1 MVFKRRAD
9 AREIQ
14 RHGIIHV
21 SNAVRIAGVHGR
33 DDPCFSEHIDRLLE
47 ESLPRCRDRDL
58 LRPKLRTA
66 HAHAHSLDR
75 AVGHIQPE
83 RLDAGAC
90 LDRELGL
97 IRQAAVMDIFAH
109 AADGV
114 AAHLGARAVGIVHFH
129 AKIRDLRR
137 ADQHEPV
144 AADAEMAIRQ
154 PDCRTRRI
162 GHSLGEAVD
171 IDIVIAAAL
180 HFCKLHMQHL
190 QFGIFCTKRAN

>member
-1 MVFKRRAD
+1 MVFKRGAD
-9 AREIQ
+9 ARKIQ
-14 RHGIIHV
+14 RHGIVHV
-21 SNAVRIAGVHGR
+21 SNAVRIAGIHGR

-97 IRQAAVMDIFAH
+97 IRQTAVIDILAH

-114 AAHLGARAVGIVHFH
+114 AAHLGTRTVGIVHLH
-129 AKIRDLRR
+129 AKIRALRR

-144 AADAEMAIRQ
+144 AADAEMAI
-154 PDCRTRRI
+154 
-162 GHSLGEAVD
+162 
-171 IDIVIAAAL
+171 
-180 HFCKLHMQHL
+180 
-190 QFGIFCTKRAN
+190 

>member
-1 MVFKRRAD
+1 MKLAAAQEHIRLVTALTQPRRYRQRSRGARAAGERLSAAALPHAHAQRVVIHDLDKLDVRPRWEHRMVFKRGAD

-14 RHGIIHV
+14 RHGIVYV
-21 SNAVRIAGVHGR
+21 SNAVRVAGVHGR

-90 LDRELGL
+90 LDRKLGL
-97 IRQAAVMDIFAH
+97 VRQAAVMDIFAH

-114 AAHLGARAVGIVHFH
+114 AAHLGA
-129 AKIRDLRR
+129 
-137 ADQHEPV
+137 
-144 AADAEMAIRQ
+144 
-154 PDCRTRRI
+154 
-162 GHSLGEAVD
+162 
-171 IDIVIAAAL
+171 
-180 HFCKLHMQHL
+180 
-190 QFGIFCTKRAN
+190 